1 MAKGD
6 IPKEVLEQTVK
17 NADDVGEAT
26 VKGIKKVGDVIGS
39 VFGWGKKKAKQVVGP
54 VRNEAGKVRPIVTGL
69 KYLAG
74 LGAPALGGY
83 VGYNTLKSQAPS
95 ETIDWAAVL
104 GTKDENGKDTPAPM
118 TAEGAINKYLEALK
132 TGGGGGGGSVQ
143 RPADLSKQY
152 AKLTG
157 ISNLTGAASLAAMQR
172 LADQAAATSTGI
184 RARGDASGR
193 SVQDIYGAAAA
204 AAAEGA
210 KLAGTEGASLTPVSG
225 LAATLPAE
233 LRASGATLGNYLAQN
248 QLISAQDAGF
258 LSQLAQQQAP
268 AYANQISRQDELF
281 RMADMARRQAEY
293 QRQVAAANASRASA
307 QNEARALGLK
317 LMLEQDLKAAQQVPV
332 SQIDPEAI
340 EKEWNKIKN
349 DKRKTALYAAENIKT
364 LQDFAKY
371 KVNELRQYQGE

>member
-1 MAKGD
+1 MAKEAD
-6 IPKEVLEQTVK
+6 LAKEGAEQVVK
-17 NADDVGEAT
+17 NADDAAAAAI
-26 VKGIKKVGDVIGS
+26 KGV
-39 VFGWGKKKAKQVVGP
+39 KKAKELLGSLFGKGKKVVAP
-54 VRNEAGKVRPIVTGL
+54 VRNEAGKVRPFLTAGKYGALGTLLGTGGVVGNAL
-69 KYLAG
+69 MQPTTSGETVDWTTILGPGAATTTMTPEKAIEKYLAG
-74 LGAPALGGY
+74 LGSG
-83 VGYNTLKSQAPS
+83 
-95 ETIDWAAVL
+95 
-104 GTKDENGKDTPAPM
+104 
-118 TAEGAINKYLEALK
+118 
-132 TGGGGGGGSVQ
+132 GGGGGGGSVP

-172 LADQAAATSTGI
+172 LADKAAATSTGI
-184 RARGDASGR
+184 RAGGEASGR
-193 SVQDIYGAAAA
+193 SVQDIYGAAAT

-233 LRASGATLGNYLAQN
+233 LRASGATLRDYLTQN

-268 AYANQISRQDELF
+268 AYANQISRQDQLF

-307 QNEARALGLK
+307 QNDARALGLK
-317 LMLEQDLKAAQQVPV
+317 LMLEQDLKAAGQQVPV
-332 SQIDPEAI
+332 SQIDPAAI
-340 EKEWNKIKN
+340 EKEWNSIKK
-349 DKRKTALYAAENIKT
+349 DKRKTALYAADNVKT

-371 KVNELRQYQGE
+371 KVAELQKYQGE

>member
-1 MAKGD
+1 MSAKGD
-6 IPKEVLEQTVK
+6 T
-17 NADDVGEAT
+17 AEAIIKGT
-26 VKGIKKVGDVIGS
+26 VKGADDAAEGTVKGLKKLGDVVGS
-39 VFGWGKKKAKQVVGP
+39 FFGWGKKKAKQVVGP
-54 VRNEAGKVRPIVTGL
+54 VKNEAGDVRKIATGL
-69 KYLAG
+69 KYLTG
-74 LGAPALGGY
+74 LGVPALGGY
-83 VGYNTLKSQAPS
+83 VGYNALTQPKTPS
-95 ETIDWAAVL
+95 ETVDWTTIL
-104 GTKDENGKDTPAPM
+104 GPGVTTPAM
-118 TAEGAINKYLEALK
+118 TPEKAIEKYLAGLGSG
-132 TGGGGGGGSVQ
+132 GGGGGGGSVP

-172 LADQAAATSTGI
+172 LADQAAATATGI

-332 SQIDPEAI
+332 SQIDPAAI
-340 EKEWNKIKN
+340 EKEWKGIKN
-349 DKRKTALYAAENIKT
+349 DKRKLALYAAENIKT